1 VSALASSPKL
11 VALPERAT
19 TREVVAVI
27 EGLSVDGG
35 IEGILLQHPVP
46 AGVDERAAF
55 EAIAPHKDVDGVT
68 KDSFASMAFG
78 LPIWGIDVSRHYVR
92 PSISLLTKVKGDR
105 EERLYRSRSGISQ
118 GAEHLSSSHHQ
129 QK

>member
-11 VALPERAT
+11 VALPERRQ
-19 TREVVAVI
+19 RERWLPSSK
-27 EGLSVDGG
+27 GLSVDGG
-35 IEGILLQHPVP
+35 IDGILLQHPPV

-55 EAIAPHKDVDGVT
+55 EAIASHKDVDGVT

-92 PSISLLTKVKGDR
+92 PNISLLTKVKGDR

-118 GAEHLSSSHHQ
+118 GAEHLSSSHRQ